1 MPELL
6 LPFGPFHMVLLHLP
20 IGALAAIWF
29 VEIFLEKNTNTPKN
43 KTIGLLH
50 LFLLLS
56 AGLTIALGLA
66 YEDFGNYGEEIEAH
80 EFWGLVFGGC
90 ILLTYLL
97 YWTHRLIGR
106 RSSRWLYILSLMGAT
121 ISMVITGH
129 LGAELIHGKG
139 FLSKPFKADKRDS
152 EAPPVE
158 STSMTNLAKPR
169 SEGTPQ
175 PRIHKAMAISQPN
188 PSEPT
193 NTDSTHGV
201 MAMHPMAID
210 INIDPMAMTSAAATQ
225 PVATDPRIALFETS
239 QSVFK
244 RHCYNCHGAT
254 KQKGGYRLDTKHSIY
269 LGGKSDLPAVVP
281 GNAEESELMYR
292 MQLPRHDDDTMP
304 PEEKGAVS
312 PADIKSVWQWI
323 EAGAY
328 WPDESELSHAV
339 GEYIKIGDAN
349 TYALIEL
356 INATCA
362 KAEYNAW
369 SDQSVRIDL
378 GVVDPGQLNSAI
390 NQLNQFDQKITWLDC
405 SDLEL
410 PERFFTV
417 VQQLKDLE
425 RLHLNGTNISD
436 EQLKVLSKLA
446 KIRYLNLYN
455 TTISDAGLRILQ
467 NFSNL
472 EKVYLSQ
479 TKVSNQGIAQLQR
492 AKPSLHIIH
501 R

>member
-1 MPELL
+1 
-6 LPFGPFHMVLLHLP
+6 
-20 IGALAAIWF
+20 
-29 VEIFLEKNTNTPKN
+29 
-43 KTIGLLH
+43 
-50 LFLLLS
+50 
-56 AGLTIALGLA
+56 
-66 YEDFGNYGEEIEAH
+66 
-80 EFWGLVFGGC
+80 
-90 ILLTYLL
+90 
-97 YWTHRLIGR
+97 
-106 RSSRWLYILSLMGAT
+106 MGAT
-121 ISMVITGH
+121 FSMVITCH
-129 LGAELIHGKG
+129 QGAELIHCKG

-169 SEGTPQ
+169 SEGTTQ

-188 PSEPT
+188 PSEQT

-225 PVATDPRIALFETS
+225 PVVADPRIALFETS

-328 WPDESELSHAV
+328 WPDE
-339 GEYIKIGDAN
+339 
-349 TYALIEL
+349 
-356 INATCA
+356 
-362 KAEYNAW
+362 
-369 SDQSVRIDL
+369 
-378 GVVDPGQLNSAI
+378 
-390 NQLNQFDQKITWLDC
+390 
-405 SDLEL
+405 
-410 PERFFTV
+410 
-417 VQQLKDLE
+417 
-425 RLHLNGTNISD
+425 
-436 EQLKVLSKLA
+436 
-446 KIRYLNLYN
+446 
-455 TTISDAGLRILQ
+455 
-467 NFSNL
+467 
-472 EKVYLSQ
+472 
-479 TKVSNQGIAQLQR
+479 
-492 AKPSLHIIH
+492 
-501 R
+501 

>member
-1 MPELL
+1 
-6 LPFGPFHMVLLHLP
+6 
-20 IGALAAIWF
+20 
-29 VEIFLEKNTNTPKN
+29 
-43 KTIGLLH
+43 
-50 LFLLLS
+50 
-56 AGLTIALGLA
+56 
-66 YEDFGNYGEEIEAH
+66 
-80 EFWGLVFGGC
+80 
-90 ILLTYLL
+90 
-97 YWTHRLIGR
+97 
-106 RSSRWLYILSLMGAT
+106 
-121 ISMVITGH
+121 
-129 LGAELIHGKG
+129 
-139 FLSKPFKADKRDS
+139 
-152 EAPPVE
+152 
-158 STSMTNLAKPR
+158 
-169 SEGTPQ
+169 
-175 PRIHKAMAISQPN
+175 
-188 PSEPT
+188 
-193 NTDSTHGV
+193 
-201 MAMHPMAID
+201 
-210 INIDPMAMTSAAATQ
+210 MAMTSAAATQ
-225 PVATDPRIALFETS
+225 PIAADPRIALFEAS

-312 PADIKSVWQWI
+312 PADIKSIWQWI

-328 WPDESELSHAV
+328 WPDESELSHVV

-349 TYALIEL
+349 TDALIKL
-356 INATCA
+356 INATGA

-390 NQLNQFDQKITWLDC
+390 NQLNQFDQKLTWLDC

-417 VQQLKDLE
+417 VQQLQDLE

-492 AKPSLHIIH
+492 VNPDLHVIH